1 MAIELTEK
9 NDGKLLEVRVSGKLV
24 HEDYQ
29 HFVPEFDRLAEKH
42 GKIRVLFDMVDFHGW
57 EAAALW
63 DDTKFYLR
71 HNSQIERLAMVG
83 NKKWEEW
90 MAVFCRPF
98 TSAQIRYFDR
108 EEIDDARAW
117 VGGE

>member
-71 HNSQIERLAMVG
+71 HNARIERLAMVG

-108 EEIDDARAW
+108 EEIDDARTW
-117 VGGE
+117 LECE